1 MDLPSASR
9 VGVTY
14 NVVKWFLKLKNF
26 SKADK
31 QVFERASLFKPHWF
45 MGQAARKANKLYGS
59 SQQKLWTSVDTVP
72 PLSEDH
78 QYIFISML

>member
-1 MDLPSASR
+1 
-9 VGVTY
+9 
-14 NVVKWFLKLKNF
+14 
-26 SKADK
+26 
-31 QVFERASLFKPHWF
+31 

-59 SQQKLWTSVDTVP
+59 SQQKLRTLVDTVP